1 MRLAKA
7 RHGST
12 ICACRCGPRQLDRQ
26 RPYLDLRVSTT
37 PATATVSPDGT
48 FRVASV
54 LPGRYVP
61 AILTGGPIKG
71 WLLESAIVNGRDA
84 LDHGLDIES
93 DDVTAVLTFTNRYT
107 ELAGSLQT
115 PAGLPAT
122 EYLVI
127 VFPSDRDLWRPRARR
142 VQTTR
147 PDTAGRFTF
156 RGLPAGDYQ
165 IAALTDVEQ
174 DEWNDPNF
182 LAALLPASIKLSLQ
196 AGERKTQDL
205 RVGR

>member
-1 MRLAKA
+1 MLRPEATRSPVA
-7 RHGST
+7 V
-12 ICACRCGPRQLDRQ
+12 LDV
-26 RPYLDLRVSTT
+26 PVSTSIT
-37 PATATVSPDGT
+37 ATAVVAADGS
-48 FRVASV
+48 FRIGGI

-61 AILTGGPIKG
+61 TITTAAPTKA
-71 WLLESAIVNGRDA
+71 WLLESAIVNGRDV
-84 LDHGLDIES
+84 LDHGLEFDNA
-93 DDVTAVLTFTNRYT
+93 DVEAVLTFTNRYT

-115 PAGLPAT
+115 PAGQPAT
-122 EYLVI
+122 DYFVI
-127 VFPSDRDLWRPRARR
+127 VFPSDRELWRPRARR

-156 RGLPAGDYQ
+156 RGLPAGEYQ

-196 AGERKTQDL
+196 AGERKIQDL
-205 RVGR
+205 RIGK